1 MFQDVQTLEALQ
13 RNGVMGI
20 NSDFTYSASPSVGGW
35 APNDIAAHI
44 SPLKPAGA
52 PDAPMFE
59 PSYWNAESNAYCSV
73 GGDVSGDCAPF
84 SG

>member
-1 MFQDVQTLEALQ
+1 MAAPPCAQIHHDDDGSFFAGPA
-13 RNGVMGI
+13 GVMGI

-59 PSYWNAESNAYCSV
+59 PR
-73 GGDVSGDCAPF
+73 
-84 SG
+84 